1 MSETVNKKRYL
12 FDCPGKYCIRVQ
24 GFLDE
29 SWSDRLAGLRITTC
43 HTEDHEPIS
52 ELVGQVRD
60 QAELAGE
67 HALRS
72 APDPAD
78 GRVPERRLSNRS
90 PKSEFGIQ
98 KWEVAEVKVET
109 FKP

>member
-43 HTEDHEPIS
+43 QTEDHEPMS

-60 QAELAGE
+60 QAELAGVLNTLYDL
-67 HALRS
+67 HLT
-72 APDPAD
+72 
-78 GRVPERRLSNRS
+78 LLT
-90 PKSEFGIQ
+90 
-98 KWEVAEVKVET
+98 VECLNGD
-109 FKP
+109 

>member
-12 FDCPGKYCIRVQ
+12 FDCPGKYCYCIRVQ

-60 QAELAGE
+60 QAELAGVLNTLYDL
-67 HALRS
+67 HLT
-72 APDPAD
+72 
-78 GRVPERRLSNRS
+78 LLT
-90 PKSEFGIQ
+90 
-98 KWEVAEVKVET
+98 VECLNGD
-109 FKP
+109 